1 MIDSKTLAETLL
13 KFSTS
18 DDAEKKINNFFYYL
32 EKKNLLSFLPQIKR
46 YLLQKQKSSEH
57 FNTLYIRSRFSLYW
71 EDIEEIIRIIGVT
84 KDAPVEF
91 IQDENII
98 GGFQVIYKEKIYD
111 GSLFHKIDQFENTL
125 IQS

>member
-1 MIDSKTLAETLL
+1 MIDSKTLAETFL
-13 KFSTS
+13 KISTS
-18 DDAEKKINNFFYYL
+18 DNAEKKINNFFHYL

-46 YLLQKQKSSEH
+46 YLLQKQKSLEH
-57 FNTLYIRSRFSLYW
+57 FNTLYIRSRFSLSQ
-71 EDIEEIIRIIGVT
+71 EEREEIIRIVGAPKNV
-84 KDAPVEF
+84 PVEF

-111 GSLFHKIDQFENTL
+111 GSLFYKINQLEDIL